1 MFQSTVQRN
10 YTIGFAGQVLKDGPL
25 RAKAARI
32 TSATVGTDPAA
43 STNRIS
49 RAFGYAG
56 EMPSVGT
63 TQAMLDAKVA
73 VGGPTFFGVL
83 FHPKHYALLGTVSGG
98 PLAASYDLPQDSEGE
113 FTDMVTGLV
122 AELFNETTS
131 SKTMNF
137 GDQVAYCPNN
147 IASPGTNN
155 AQAVPYGGLISVAA
169 GASVPTGFI
178 LIPNARIINTS
189 TIGASAA
196 GAAVSGLSV
205 IQLTQ

>member
-1 MFQSTVQRN
+1 MFQTTVQRN

-25 RAKAARI
+25 RAKSARI
-32 TSATVGTDPAA
+32 ASLTVGADPAA

-49 RAFGYAG
+49 RAFGYSG

-63 TQAMLDAKVA
+63 TQAALEAKVV
-73 VGGPTFFGVL
+73 VGGPTFFGIL

-122 AELFNETTS
+122 AELFNETTG

-137 GDQVAYCPNN
+137 GDQVAFAPNN
-147 IASPGTNN
+147 ISAGNN
-155 AQAVPYGGLISVAA
+155 AQAVPYGGLISVPA
-169 GASVPTGFI
+169 GSAVPTGFV
-178 LIPNARIINTS
+178 LIPNARVVNTS
-189 TIGASAA
+189 TVSASAA
-196 GAAVSGLSV
+196 GAAVSGLTV